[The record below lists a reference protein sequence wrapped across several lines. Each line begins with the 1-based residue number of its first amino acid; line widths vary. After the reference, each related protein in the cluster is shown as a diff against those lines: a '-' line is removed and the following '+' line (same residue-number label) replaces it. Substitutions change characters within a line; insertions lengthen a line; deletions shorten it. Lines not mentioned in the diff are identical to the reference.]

1 MDGARGQREKMLK
14 LMLVHH
20 HKIGLPFP
28 KQPSSYSVLF
38 VFSNPQAFHHI
49 VFNVESTTLPQ
60 NPINQILVQRTYI
73 ACRTSLYLS
82 RKLSC
87 NLEKCQMYNNTP

>member
-49 VFNVESTTLPQ
+49 VFNVESTTLFTESNKPDSCTTYTYSMSYVIISKQ
-60 NPINQILVQRTYI
+60 KIIL
-73 ACRTSLYLS
+73 
-82 RKLSC
+82 
-87 NLEKCQMYNNTP
+87 